1 MFQSAVATEFN
12 CGFGRAAIREL
23 TPLKLG
29 HKSRCIDNSKRQQEF
44 RQLFEH
50 QATTC
55 PVGFLMKQPPKHPS
69 LRSAV
74 VRCSMH
80 SPSGL
85 NLLTEQHT

>member
-29 HKSRCIDNSKRQQEF
+29 RKSRCIDNSKRQQEF
-44 RQLFEH
+44 RQLLSTK
-50 QATTC
+50 ATTC
-55 PVGFLMKQPPKHPS
+55 PVGFLMKQPTKHPS

-74 VRCSMH
+74 IRCSVH
-80 SPSGL
+80 SPSEL